1 MKKQIIIAVS
11 CCLLSLGFMAQED
24 MQVEWTKKYEH
35 KTQWVGTGLE
45 GPNEVS
51 FIATEKKITVFKTSD
66 GSVVWSGAYKEIVPK
81 FRKVDAFA
89 PFWESGAIFLFDK
102 KLGKDKLAVLDLQTG
117 KILWDSEVYQGLT
130 VNNIEYIPEKDGF
143 LLSLESSLTF
153 VDARTG
159 EEKWESTAFKGSIA
173 MSQYVDGDLVMLN
186 FAPPTLR
193 SFFKGFKNQLA
204 RMDLDNGDV
213 KWSATYSGFPELK
226 IVTKEPVFD
235 MNIKEGKIFLIMK
248 GMQVFDLNSGAT
260 LWSASFD
267 EEVKKKI
274 VTINAPLGIGKGG
287 GGTIYGAIADPLIVG
302 RDVYIVQKTRKSK
315 KFVIN
320 KYDINTG
327 KVLWSSEQFK
337 TAAAIPNI
345 FVINDKL
352 IAQVGGVVE
361 VQSITTAT
369 VDGVTTTT
377 YSVGTKNIKPN
388 GLMAFNTS
396 DGSRVW
402 DSEKFKKG
410 ITNAFV
416 DGENLIVSS
425 GKSLYSIRYSDGNV
439 NYEEDVK
446 NGGVGLAVEILPY
459 KRNIV
464 VIGQKGVSLFKISDG
479 KLVKASKY
487 KKASFESLEENI
499 LLMRTEKNDF
509 AAFNLDD
516 CTHVKYN
523 AKKDSQQS
531 LSRDGKF
538 VWAYEKK
545 NVTKL
550 KTR

>member
-1 MKKQIIIAVS
+1 MKKQIITALS
-11 CCLLSLGFMAQED
+11 CCMLSLGLMAQEE
-24 MQVEWTKKYEH
+24 MQTEWTQKYDH

-45 GPNEVS
+45 GPDKVS

-66 GSVVWSGAYKEIVPK
+66 GSIVWNGAYKNIVPK

-102 KLGKDKLAVLDLQTG
+102 KLGKDKLAVVDLKTG
-117 KILWDSEVYQGLT
+117 KVLWDSEVYQGLT
-130 VNNIEYIPEKDGF
+130 VDNIEYIPEKDGF
-143 LLSLESSLTF
+143 ILSLENSLTF

-159 EEKWESTAFKGSIA
+159 EEKWESTAFNGAVA
-173 MSQYVDGDLVMLN
+173 MWQYIEGDLVMLN
-186 FAPPTLR
+186 FAPPGLR
-193 SFFKGFKNQLA
+193 AFFRGFKNQLA
-204 RMDLDNGDV
+204 RIDLDNGDI
-213 KWSATYSGFPELK
+213 KWTTTYSGVPERK
-226 IVTKEPVFD
+226 IVTKERIYD
-235 MNIKEGKIFLIMK
+235 MNIKGGKVFLTMK
-248 GMQVFDLNSGAT
+248 GLQVFDVKSGAT
-260 LWSASFD
+260 LWSAAFD
-267 EEVKKKI
+267 EEVKKRI
-274 VTINAPLGIGKGG
+274 IQVNSPFGKGG
-287 GGTIYGAIADPLIVG
+287 KGGKIYGAIADPLIVG

-315 KFVIN
+315 KFAIY

-337 TAAAIPNI
+337 AAEAIPNI

-361 VQSITTAT
+361 VQSITKST

-388 GLMAFNTS
+388 GLIAFNTS
-396 DGSRVW
+396 DGSQVW

-425 GKSLYSIRYSDGNV
+425 GKALYSIRFSDGKV

-446 NGGVGLAVEILPY
+446 NGGVGLAVEILKY
-459 KRNIV
+459 KENIV
-464 VIGQKGVSLFKISDG
+464 VIGQKGVSLFTISEG
-479 KLVKASKY
+479 KMVKASKY
-487 KKASFESLEENI
+487 KKASFQSLEDNI
-499 LLMRTEKNDF
+499 LLMRTAKNDF

-516 CTHVKYN
+516 CTYVKYN
-523 AKKDSQQS
+523 AKKDSQQA
-531 LSRDGKF
+531 LSTDGKF

-545 NVTKL
+545 QVTKL